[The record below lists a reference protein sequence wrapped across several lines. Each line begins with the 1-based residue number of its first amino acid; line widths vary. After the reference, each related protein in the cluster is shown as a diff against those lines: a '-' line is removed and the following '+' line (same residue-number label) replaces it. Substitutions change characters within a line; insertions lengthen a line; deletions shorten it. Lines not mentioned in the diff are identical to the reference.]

1 MNRRLF
7 IVMAVIGFHVLGLW
21 ALQAGLLRRAV
32 ELVIPVNVMA
42 EFIEAPQP
50 QVTPAPPQPE
60 PRPEPVQKQR
70 PAPQPRPQPVAIAE
84 PAPAPEAPAGTTEPP
99 PPAEPLTAAM
109 SQVEAPPA
117 PPAPPPPLKIELPSS
132 DAAYLSNPLPPYP
145 SLSKRLRE
153 EGTAWIRAYIE
164 VNGTASKAEIF
175 KSSGYARL
183 DQTALQ
189 TALKWRYVPGKR
201 AGVPEAMWVNVPI
214 RFDLE

>member
-32 ELVIPVNVMA
+32 ELVIPVNVLA

-50 QVTPAPPQPE
+50 QVTPTPPPPE

-70 PAPQPRPQPVAIAE
+70 PVPKPAPQPMAIAE
-84 PAPAPEAPAGTTEPP
+84 PKPAPASEAPSGTTQPP
-99 PPAEPLTAAM
+99 PAAEPLTASM
-109 SQVEAPPA
+109 NNVETPPA
-117 PPAPPPPLKIELPSS
+117 PPAPPKIEPPSS
-132 DAAYLSNPLPPYP
+132 NAAFLGNPKAPYP
-145 SLSKRLRE
+145 QLSERLGE
-153 EGTAWIRAYIE
+153 EGTVWIRAYIE
-164 VNGTASKAEIF
+164 PNGTASKADVSQ
-175 KSSGYARL
+175 SSGYARL

-201 AGVPEAMWVNVPI
+201 AGVPEAMWVTIPI
-214 RFDLE
+214 HFVIE

>member
-50 QVTPAPPQPE
+50 QATPAPPQPE

-84 PAPAPEAPAGTTEPP
+84 PTPAPEASAGTSEPP

-109 SQVEAPPA
+109 SQIEAPPA
-117 PPAPPPPLKIELPSS
+117 PPAPPPPPKIELPSS
-132 DAAYLSNPLPPYP
+132 DAAYLHNPKPAYPALSN
-145 SLSKRLRE
+145 RLGE
-153 EGTAWIRAYIE
+153 QGTVRIRAYIE
-164 VNGTASKAEIF
+164 VDGTASKAEIL

-183 DQTALQ
+183 DQAALKA
-189 TALKWRYVPGKR
+189 ALKWRYVPGKR
-201 AGVPEAMWVNVPI
+201 AGVPEAMWVNVPMS
-214 RFDLE
+214 FGLD